1 MIGYGISGGA
11 FYLRAQ
17 AMAVY
22 LANKIKPADVFVGT
36 SAGAIIGFTAAV
48 LGVEKMWEFAAA
60 INPKQAL
67 KSIPFTDKGEL
78 KTAALLRAVFGY
90 APVRQSVIPILN
102 TIISDQ
108 QFEMWIKN
116 KDRVNCFV
124 TTCDLETGSRH
135 VWDLSKVDK
144 QKAILIVEASA
155 RMQGMCEPVL
165 IDNLH
170 HWDGGQLDHNP
181 AFLLPQF
188 GIDEVVAIW
197 SRPDN
202 WKVEKEDFAEAG
214 YFKKL
219 MRMIEID
226 NCEKSLNDQQALET
240 ACKESGAK
248 LYQVFIN
255 RVLKHYY
262 DYSEESQRKAVQ
274 AAIDAVKKANL

>member
-1 MIGYGISGGA
+1 MTGYGISGGA

-22 LANKIKPADVFVGT
+22 LANKIKPADVFIGT
-36 SAGAIIGFTAAV
+36 SAGAIISFVAAV
-48 LGVEKMWEFAAA
+48 QGVEKMWEFAAA

-78 KTAALLRAVFGY
+78 KTVALLRAVFGY
-90 APVRQSVIPILN
+90 APVRQSIISILN
-102 TIISDQ
+102 TIITDG
-108 QFEMWIKN
+108 QFRMWLNNRNRIS
-116 KDRVNCFV
+116 CFV
-124 TTCDLETGSRH
+124 TTCCLETGKRH

-165 IDNLH
+165 IDGLH

-202 WKVEKEDFAEAG
+202 WKVGKEDFAEAG

-255 RVLKHYY
+255 RVLRHYY
-262 DYSEESQRKAVQ
+262 DYSEESQKKAVQ
-274 AAIDAVKKANL
+274 AAIDAVKRANL